1 MTSPAAA
8 SLESAGGEHRMGGEL
23 AGAGLTSGRPAS
35 GELAEPFSDDELA
48 ELAMAADPDAPLD
61 AEAVPLSVFLGRV
74 APMVSGLPMLPPW
87 YMPPA
92 STARASRWRTVIVLA
107 IVVALIAI
115 DAWGLCSTY
124 GSVVPA

>member
-1 MTSPAAA
+1 MMTPA
-8 SLESAGGEHRMGGEL
+8 ESAQAPARVDVGDVADDDVADDEL
-23 AGAGLTSGRPAS
+23 LV
-35 GELAEPFSDDELA
+35 PFSDAELTELA
-48 ELAMAADPDAPLD
+48 LAADPDAPID
-61 AEAVPLSVFLGRV
+61 VDAVPLSVFLGRV
-74 APMVSGLPMLPPW
+74 APMVGALPMLPQW

-92 STARASRWRTVIVLA
+92 STARASTWRTVIVLA